1 VQTRLS
7 TGICQCKYTSGD
19 LLPTQVCSQ
28 ATPMHCS
35 PAQGTMHSIQLNAAV
50 QKRLMNGICQC
61 KYTLKDL
68 LPTQVCSQ
76 ATPMHCS
83 PAQDTM
89 QPCSGY
95 HAFHSAQCCRAKKA
109 DDRHMSVQIYLEG
122 FTSNPIM
129 QSGNTNALQPSSGYN
144 AFHSARCCCAKKAD
158 DRHMSMQIYF
168 GGLASHTSMQSVITN
183 ALQSS
188 SGYHAFCTSAALQ
201 PKLET
206 ALFET
211 ALTPVRFCSF
221 DQHCCTDTRT
231 EPLCMLLLP
240 CSPSWKQP

>member
-1 VQTRLS
+1 MRCSPAQGTMHFIQLSAAVQIRLS
-7 TGICQCKYTSGD
+7 TGICQCKYTFEN
-19 LLPTQVCSQ
+19 LLSTQACSQ
-28 ATPMHCS
+28 ATPMH
-35 PAQGTMHSIQLNAAV
+35 
-50 QKRLMNGICQC
+50 R
-61 KYTLKDL
+61 
-68 LPTQVCSQ
+68 
-76 ATPMHCS
+76 S

-95 HAFHSAQCCRAKKA
+95 HAFHSAQCC
-109 DDRHMSVQIYLEG
+109 
-122 FTSNPIM
+122 
-129 QSGNTNALQPSSGYN
+129 
-144 AFHSARCCCAKKAD
+144 CAKKAD
-158 DRHMSMQIYF
+158 GWHMSMQIYF